1 MSYAT
6 EKKKVER
13 KIKRLKRILWAVVLS
28 FVLMLVILSAFYPA
42 ATWKYHFRL
51 PEFDMRGEGELR
63 IHYVDVGQGDA
74 TLIELPDNKI
84 MLIDGGTDEEGSKL
98 ALLRYITAL
107 KIKSIDYL
115 LVTHADG
122 DHCGGLKTLVEY
134 IDVKR
139 AFLPVCDLT
148 ANQKYA
154 DFYAALMKRQ
164 CPWEYSTKGVD
175 LSVSG
180 DYGYTLQFLYP
191 YSLSAEEQTT
201 DDNLFSA
208 VVWLDYKGVSA
219 LFTGDA
225 PKRVEERLVQ
235 DDKLHLLADAVSLSS
250 TEILKVSHHGS
261 GDATSEEFV
270 EYLNVEHA
278 MISCGKDNAYGHPAS
293 TVCENL
299 AAVGAEIHR
308 SDVHGSVIATIA
320 IDGTY
325 AVERLGK

>member
-1 MSYAT
+1 MY
-6 EKKKVER
+6 
-13 KIKRLKRILWAVVLS
+13 
-28 FVLMLVILSAFYPA
+28 
-42 ATWKYHFRL
+42 
-51 PEFDMRGEGELR
+51 
-63 IHYVDVGQGDA
+63 
-74 TLIELPDNKI
+74 
-84 MLIDGGTDEEGSKL
+84 
-98 ALLRYITAL
+98 
-107 KIKSIDYL
+107 
-115 LVTHADG
+115 
-122 DHCGGLKTLVEY
+122 
-134 IDVKR
+134 
-139 AFLPVCDLT
+139 LT

-235 DDKLHLLADAVSLSS
+235 DDKLHLLADAVLLSS